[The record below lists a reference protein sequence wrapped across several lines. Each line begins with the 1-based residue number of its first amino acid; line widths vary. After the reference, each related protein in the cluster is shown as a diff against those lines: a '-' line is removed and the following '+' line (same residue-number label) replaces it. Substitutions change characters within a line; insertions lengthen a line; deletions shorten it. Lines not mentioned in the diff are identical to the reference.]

1 MKKVT
6 FTLFLLILTH
16 CIKAQNGLENII
28 VEKYY
33 ISNESDTAQNL
44 VGGILPPGS
53 VTYRIYADMLPGYKF
68 QAAFGIPGHEL
79 RLATSTSFFNNEDRG
94 STAPTYTK
102 AQAANNTVMLDSWL
116 SAGAG
121 CAGNFGVLKSEDNAI
136 ANIINSD
143 GILSN
148 TDVLAGTP
156 LTLRDG
162 MISGS
167 PQAVTFVGISSAI
180 QVFGAVNNAGNL
192 FSTFNGSWASLNG
205 STGTTSDNKVL
216 IAQITTDGIFS
227 FELNIQIGTP
237 SGTVQQ
243 YVASNPTGN
252 QQTIPGLTYQN
263 IPEISLNLKAFF
275 EGFYIGNGLMN
286 ASIDPVN
293 LPDLCDT
300 LFLQLASGTSPYT
313 SLYSDTA
320 ILLINGKTQF
330 RFLRN
335 IVGNS
340 YFFVLH
346 HRNSIESWSANP
358 ITIMPNM
365 IYDFST
371 SANKAFG
378 NNQTLTSDALYYA
391 LYGGDI
397 SDAGTG
403 TVGAQDGV
411 VESQDYGDME
421 NAVTEIKLGYVPE
434 DVTGDGV
441 VESADYG
448 LLENNVFFIISVIRP

>member
-6 FTLFLLILTH
+6 FTFFLLILTH
-16 CIKAQNGLENII
+16 FSKAQNGLENII

-33 ISNESDTAQNL
+33 VSNESDTAQDM

-53 VTYRIYADMLPGYKF
+53 VTYRIYADMLPGFKF
-68 QAAFGIPGHEL
+68 QAAFGIAGHEL

-102 AQAANNTVMLDSWL
+102 TQAANNTVMLDSWL

-121 CAGNFGVLKSEDNAI
+121 CSGNFGVLKTDDNAI

-148 TDVLAGTP
+148 ADVLAGTP
-156 LTLRDG
+156 LTSRDG
-162 MISGS
+162 LIAGS
-167 PQAVTFVGISSAI
+167 PQAVTFVGITSNV
-180 QVFGAVNNAGNL
+180 QVFGAVNNTGNL

-205 STGTTSDNKVL
+205 STGPTSDNKVL

-237 SGTVQQ
+237 TGAVQQ
-243 YVASNPTGN
+243 YVANNPTGN
-252 QQTIPGLTYQN
+252 QRTISGLIYQN
-263 IPEISLNLKAFF
+263 IPEISVNLKALL
-275 EGFYIGNGLMN
+275 EGFYIGSGLMN
-286 ASIDPVN
+286 ASIDPVSF
-293 LPDLCDT
+293 PDFCDT
-300 LFLQLASGTSPYT
+300 LFLQLAAGTSPYAT
-313 SLYSDTA
+313 LYSDTA
-320 ILLINGKTQF
+320 ILLVNGKAQF

-335 IVGNS
+335 IIGNS
-340 YFFVLH
+340 YFLVLH
-346 HRNSIESWSANP
+346 HRNSIESWSANA
-358 ITIMPNM
+358 ITITPNM
-365 IYDFST
+365 FYDFST
-371 SANKAFG
+371 NANKVFG
-378 NNQTLTSDALYYA
+378 NNQSLTADGLFYA

-397 SDAGTG
+397 SDAGSG
-403 TVGAQDGV
+403 LVGFQDGI

-448 LLENNVFFIISVIRP
+448 LMENNVFFIISVIRP